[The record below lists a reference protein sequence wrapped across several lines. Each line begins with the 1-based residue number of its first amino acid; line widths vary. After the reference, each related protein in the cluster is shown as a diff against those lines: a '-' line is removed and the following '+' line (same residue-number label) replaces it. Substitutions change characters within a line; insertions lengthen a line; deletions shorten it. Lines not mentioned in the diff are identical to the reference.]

1 MDSLAHF
8 NNQEDIT
15 WKIKNFVLNVA
26 KKSNLMLNFVL
37 FVGLSKQLKNPLRL
51 IQTGP
56 LLLKKRVLKK
66 RWYKRWWIWI
76 IAVVV
81 ILLIL
86 SSIGNFFSPDPKDVA
101 SDIKTTLQQD
111 NAVDVVSVK
120 ADKSTGTIKVKVKET
135 KAIEQLYEGYPA
147 GFKALQRDLVNSS
160 KKYANKKNDDFD
172 LSYIQ
177 LMKPGTS
184 HKILLAVDKGK
195 IKYTALDN

>member
-1 MDSLAHF
+1 MKDKKFCFKCGKEVESDAEF
-8 NNQEDIT
+8 CPYCGAKQTIEESTSVNTNGTTTTE
-15 WKIKNFVLNVA
+15 
-26 KKSNLMLNFVL
+26 KKS
-37 FVGLSKQLKNPLRL
+37 P
-51 IQTGP
+51 
-56 LLLKKRVLKK
+56 KK